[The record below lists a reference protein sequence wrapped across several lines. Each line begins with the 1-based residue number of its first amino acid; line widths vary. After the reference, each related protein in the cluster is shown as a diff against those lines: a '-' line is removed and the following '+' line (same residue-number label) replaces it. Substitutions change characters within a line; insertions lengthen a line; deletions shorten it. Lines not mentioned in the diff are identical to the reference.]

1 MLYFVLTED
10 SCLASP
16 SASLLGRGVF
26 FVRPRRWSIVYALA
40 LVALTLLLIS
50 GAWAQPKYKVL
61 ATIDGGLWSGLTF
74 DSKGNLYGVTT
85 GGGDYGVGSI
95 FEMTRNSK
103 GVWTVTTL
111 HSFDG
116 TDGSSPNGDLIF
128 DAAGNLYGTTPDGGA
143 YDGGTVFELSPGS
156 SGWTFSVLYS
166 FCEVLGC
173 PDGGAPSA
181 GLVQDESGDLIGT
194 AGAGLYYMGVVFEL
208 TPGSNG
214 WTYSVLYNFGSRSDD
229 GSNPK
234 DALILDNA
242 GNLYGT
248 TYYGGVGGGGTVFG
262 LKHKSTGTWRER
274 LLYSFCPGGFP
285 CKGGEGPT
293 AGLVFDRSGSFYG
306 TAHGGGA
313 PCDGEFCGAVFKL
326 TRTPNGGWVYSVL
339 HDFAKPQDGFEP
351 ITGVVFDKAGN
362 LYGTTATGGSGP
374 CYNGCGVV
382 YKLTPPPNGKWK
394 YAVLHEFS
402 SPSES
407 PPDGTLI
414 LDTKDNLYGTALSV
428 VYEIAP

>member
-1 MLYFVLTED
+1 VGVSVLYFVLTED

-156 SGWTFSVLYS
+156 SGAL
-166 FCEVLGC
+166 LLLR
-173 PDGGAPSA
+173 GAR
-181 GLVQDESGDLIGT
+181 L
-194 AGAGLYYMGVVFEL
+194 
-208 TPGSNG
+208 PGRRRPVC
-214 WTYSVLYNFGSRSDD
+214 W
-229 GSNPK
+229 
-234 DALILDNA
+234 
-242 GNLYGT
+242 
-248 TYYGGVGGGGTVFG
+248 
-262 LKHKSTGTWRER
+262 
-274 LLYSFCPGGFP
+274 
-285 CKGGEGPT
+285 
-293 AGLVFDRSGSFYG
+293 SGSG
-306 TAHGGGA
+306 REWGPHRNRWRRPLLHGG
-313 PCDGEFCGAVFKL
+313 CI
-326 TRTPNGGWVYSVL
+326 RT
-339 HDFAKPQDGFEP
+339 DA
-351 ITGVVFDKAGN
+351 GVKR
-362 LYGTTATGGSGP
+362 
-374 CYNGCGVV
+374 
-382 YKLTPPPNGKWK
+382 
-394 YAVLHEFS
+394 
-402 SPSES
+402 
-407 PPDGTLI
+407 
-414 LDTKDNLYGTALSV
+414 LDVQCSL
-428 VYEIAP
+428 